1 MSECLNEYL
10 FSTERDRAM
19 TDMFKIIHKTFVHL
33 SGKKRK
39 GAVLSIKM
47 TSPLG
52 MKSDDYLSTENRN
65 EEIKYVII
73 ITS

>member
-1 MSECLNEYL
+1 MSI

-19 TDMFKIIHKTFVHL
+19 TDMFKSIYKALVYL
-33 SGKKRK
+33 SGEKGK

-52 MKSDDYLSTENRN
+52 MKSDNYLSTKNRN
-65 EEIKYVII
+65 EEIKYIII

>member
-1 MSECLNEYL
+1 M
-10 FSTERDRAM
+10 M
-19 TDMFKIIHKTFVHL
+19 DMFKIIYEALMHL
-33 SGKKRK
+33 SGEKGK

-52 MKSDDYLSTENRN
+52 MKSDNYLSTKSRN
-65 EEIKYVII
+65 EEIKYIII